1 MNNLEEARSEIERID
16 KEMAAL
22 FEKRMEC
29 SKNVAEYKK
38 INGLPVLDKS
48 REKALIEKNSGYINN
63 PDVESYYREFFNGLL
78 SVSKKY
84 QHKIISGVK
93 VAYSGIEGSFAAISA
108 GKILP
113 DAERVP
119 FKNFRDAYMSVVDG
133 ECDLCV
139 LPIENSYAGEVGQV
153 NDLMVTGDLY
163 INGVY
168 ELSVSQCLLAVKGSS
183 LDQITTVI
191 SHPQALE
198 QCNEYI
204 YDHGFN
210 TMQADNTARA
220 AKSVA
225 DNKDIHVAAIAS
237 KETAELY
244 NLQILDHDI
253 NKSDQNTT
261 RFAVFS
267 KSKNLV
273 KSADSSTFILMF
285 TVKNEAGTLAKAV
298 STIGAFGYSMRV
310 IRSRPMKDRNWQY
323 YFYTEIDGKINSEN
337 GKAMLKA
344 LNSVCE
350 NVKVIGTYKPGIKI

>member
-1 MNNLEEARSEIERID
+1 MDMEQARLKIEEID
-16 KEMAAL
+16 KQMAAL
-22 FEKRMEC
+22 FEQRMEC
-29 SKNVAEYKK
+29 SKAVAEYKK
-38 INGLPVLDKS
+38 ENGLPVLDKN
-48 REKALIEKNSGYINN
+48 REKVLIEKNSGYIENG
-63 PDVESYYREFFNGLL
+63 DVEAYYREFFNGLL
-78 SVSKKY
+78 NVSKKY
-84 QHKIISGVK
+84 QHKIISGVR
-93 VAYSGIEGSFAAISA
+93 VAYSGIEGSFAAISCS
-108 GKILP
+108 KIMP
-113 DAERVP
+113 DAIKVS
-119 FKNFRDAYMSVVDG
+119 FKNFKDAYEAVENGD
-133 ECDLCV
+133 CDLCV

-168 ELSVSQCLLAVKGSS
+168 ELSVSQCLLGVKGSS
-183 LDQITTVI
+183 LDTITTVV

-204 YDHGFN
+204 YDHSFN

-225 DNKDIHVAAIAS
+225 DNQDIHVAAIAS
-237 KETAELY
+237 KETADLY
-244 NLQILDHDI
+244 NLVILDHDI

-267 KSKNLV
+267 KSKSAT
-273 KSADSSTFILMF
+273 KSADSSTCILMF

-298 STIGAFGYSMRV
+298 STIGAYGYSMRV

-323 YFYTEIDGKINSEN
+323 YFYTEIDGKINTDN

-344 LNSVCE
+344 LSAVCE
-350 NVKVIGTYKPGIKI
+350 NYKVIGTYKPGIKI

>member
-1 MNNLEEARSEIERID
+1 MGNIETARAEIEKID
-16 KEMAAL
+16 REMAAL

-29 SKNVAEYKK
+29 SKSVAEFKK
-38 INGLPVLDKS
+38 ENGLPVLDKN
-48 REKALIEKNSGYINN
+48 REKVLIERNVGFLSN
-63 PDVESYYREFFNGLL
+63 PETESYYREFFNGLL
-78 SVSKKY
+78 TVSKKY
-84 QHKIISGVK
+84 QHKIIAGVR

-108 GKILP
+108 SKILP

-119 FKNFRDAYMSVVDG
+119 YKNFKEAYEAVVSG
-133 ECDLCV
+133 ACDLCV

-168 ELSVSQCLLAVKGSS
+168 ELSVSQCLLGVKGSS
-183 LDQITTVI
+183 LDTVKTVV

-198 QCNEYI
+198 QCNEYL
-204 YDHGFN
+204 YDHGYN
-210 TMQADNTARA
+210 TLQADNTARA
-220 AKSVA
+220 AKAVA

-237 KETAELY
+237 RETAELY
-244 NLQILDHDI
+244 DLVILDHDI

-267 KSKNLV
+267 KSKTHV
-273 KSADSSTFILMF
+273 RTTDSSSFIMMF

-323 YFYTEIDGKINSEN
+323 YFYTEVDGKINNEN
-337 GKAMLKA
+337 GKSMLKA
-344 LNSVCE
+344 LSAVCE
-350 NVKVIGTYKPGIKI
+350 DLKVIGTFKPGIKL

>member
-1 MNNLEEARSEIERID
+1 MTNLDSIRAEIEGID

-29 SKNVAEYKK
+29 SKSVAEFKK
-38 INGLPVLDKS
+38 ENGLPVLDKN
-48 REKALIEKNSGYINN
+48 REKLLIEKNVGYLKN
-63 PDVESYYREFFNGLL
+63 PDSESYYREFFGGLL
-78 SVSKKY
+78 NVSKKY
-84 QHKIISGVK
+84 QHKLISGVR

-108 GKILP
+108 SKILP

-119 FKNFRDAYMSVVDG
+119 YKSFREAYDAVVTGD
-133 ECDLCV
+133 CDLCV

-168 ELSVSQCLLAVKGSS
+168 ELSVSQCLLGVKGST
-183 LDQITTVI
+183 IETVKTVV

-204 YDHGFN
+204 YDHGFS

-220 AKSVA
+220 AKAVA

-237 KETAELY
+237 RETAELY
-244 NLQILDHDI
+244 GLVILDHDI

-267 KSKNLV
+267 KSKTHI
-273 KSADSSTFILMF
+273 KSTDGSNFILMF

-310 IRSRPMKDRNWQY
+310 IRSRPMKDKNWQY
-323 YFYTEIDGKINSEN
+323 YFYTEIEGRINTEN
-337 GKAMLKA
+337 GKAMLKS
-344 LNSVCE
+344 LSSVCE
-350 NVKVIGTYKPGIKI
+350 DLKVIGTFKPGIKL